1 MNTTPVSCTPRMF
14 TMVRIA
20 STPRQIESVCGC
32 KLGTAEISAPT
43 PAEMPTAA
51 VRM

>member
-1 MNTTPVSCTPRMF
+1 MNTTPVSRTPRMF
-14 TMVRIA
+14 TSVRIP
-20 STPRQIESVCGC
+20 STMRHNISVCGC
-32 KLGTAEISAPT
+32 KEGTAEIKAPT